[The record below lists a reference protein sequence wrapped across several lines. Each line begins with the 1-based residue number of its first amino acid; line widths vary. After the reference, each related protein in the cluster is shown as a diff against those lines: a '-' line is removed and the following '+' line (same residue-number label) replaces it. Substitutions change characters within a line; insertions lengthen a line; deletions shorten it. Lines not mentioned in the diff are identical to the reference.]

1 MPNIVPIAQVPL
13 RGHSAISRPPST
25 AVTMPSATTSQRAGP
40 PPAAA
45 AASSITP
52 LNRQQEA
59 EEEGEAQ
66 GALDREGQ
74 QADAPHQ
81 IEQGREAAKHLAALP
96 FHAGESQQLGDA
108 GGDRHAAQG
117 DREQGRRHEGQ
128 GDRQDCCDQQQG
140 SGDPAELGGGWSGHG
155 EWSIEGALTV
165 AAAVAGG
172 VESPTGL

>member
-1 MPNIVPIAQVPL
+1 MPNMVPIAQVPL
-13 RGHSAISRPPST
+13 RGQSAIS
-25 AVTMPSATTSQRAGP
+25 SQRAGP

-108 GGDRHAAQG
+108 GGD
-117 DREQGRRHEGQ
+117 
-128 GDRQDCCDQQQG
+128 
-140 SGDPAELGGGWSGHG
+140 PAELGGGWSGPG
-155 EWSIEGALTV
+155 EWTME
-165 AAAVAGG
+165 
-172 VESPTGL
+172 